1 MTHLLTPPR
10 NAALIRSTGEKSS
23 LSERTLRHV
32 FNPPAPCKSDSPKLY
47 EPLWETE
54 YKLALDVHS
63 KCALPWSR
71 SAELECSVHSW
82 LAREKRYDQLGNLQ
96 YSSDRTIEA
105 CRKFQ
110 GTSPSQTDW
119 GDVACAYS
127 FLTRSFSGPK
137 ERRRNVSTQEYESYQ
152 LVCSRLI
159 SFLKPLKKRELWAEF
174 LILKVQTNLWAVR
187 WNRTPPEKRPA
198 LRREFEKFRVFT
210 IDGLRNSLAS
220 CPRDF
225 DLIYNALAYT
235 SVMNITSRF
244 EQLDILLTEANG
256 GSRPN
261 YENRKE
267 FDEDFDKFRI
277 WLANR
282 LLNAA

>member
-1 MTHLLTPPR
+1 MTHLLPPPR
-10 NAALIRSTGEKSS
+10 NAALIRSTGKSS

-32 FNPPAPCKSDSPKLY
+32 FNPPCKPDSPKLY
-47 EPLWETE
+47 EPIWETE
-54 YKLALDVHS
+54 YKLALDIHS

-82 LAREKRYDQLGNLQ
+82 LAREEEYGQLGNLR
-96 YSSDRTIEA
+96 YSSERTIEA

-110 GTSPSQTDW
+110 RNSPSQTDW
-119 GDVACAYS
+119 ENTVLAYS
-127 FLTRSFSGPK
+127 FLTRFFSGPEEK
-137 ERRRNVSTQEYESYQ
+137 RRNVTTQEYQDYTSVCGRFIGFLEPLQKKES
-152 LVCSRLI
+152 
-159 SFLKPLKKRELWAEF
+159 WAEF
-174 LILKVQTNLWAVR
+174 LALKVKTNLWAVR

-198 LRREFEKFRVFT
+198 LRREFEKFRIFT

-225 DLIYNALAYT
+225 DLIFNALAYT

-256 GSRPN
+256 GRRPN

-267 FDEDFDKFRI
+267 FDEDFDNFRV

-282 LLNAA
+282 LLNAD